1 MKHYGIPVVHK
12 DYIPEDLPDNTE
24 ADYRSHH
31 KVWKSILDSSIH
43 PGAKRFRNY
52 LMGRLGTVKKN
63 GQKKELN
70 TEVVS
75 RNIAFAI
82 VMFQNSKRG
91 REVEE
96 LDMVVFNTAQDVTKA
111 LSETK
116 CIEDPDIL
124 TDV

>member
-1 MKHYGIPVVHK
+1 MNFMKHYGIPVVHK

-63 GQKKELN
+63 GQKKKSLIQKWFPE
-70 TEVVS
+70 
-75 RNIAFAI
+75 
-82 VMFQNSKRG
+82 
-91 REVEE
+91 
-96 LDMVVFNTAQDVTKA
+96 
-111 LSETK
+111 
-116 CIEDPDIL
+116 IL
-124 TDV
+124 RLQ

>member
-1 MKHYGIPVVHK
+1 LEINFGF
-12 DYIPEDLPDNTE
+12 
-24 ADYRSHH
+24 
-31 KVWKSILDSSIH
+31 IH
-43 PGAKRFRNY
+43 SPRCKTIQELLNGKTWNSEEKRP
-52 LMGRLGTVKKN
+52 K
-63 GQKKELN
+63 KKELN